1 MHHIPQQRVVLDVD
15 AAAARDAAR
24 TITECRQEVA
34 AQRRAA
40 LLAAAARLRAEL
52 RSAGTLGA
60 TLDVEL

>member
-1 MHHIPQQRVVLDVD
+1 MYQIPRQRDVFDVD

-52 RSAGTLGA
+52 RSAGTLGSTTDV
-60 TLDVEL
+60 TL